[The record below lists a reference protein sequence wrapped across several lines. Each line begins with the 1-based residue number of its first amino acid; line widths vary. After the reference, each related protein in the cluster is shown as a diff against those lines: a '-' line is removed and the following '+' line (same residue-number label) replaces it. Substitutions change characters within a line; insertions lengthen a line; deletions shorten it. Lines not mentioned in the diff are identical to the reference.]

1 MPKTKF
7 ATRSQ
12 SRNSPG
18 TIKPFTDAELFAKK
32 CGEIQLALAQSYRQ
46 CGDNVSALNC
56 CLTGLRLTYGISR
69 PLAVRDQLHEMAC
82 QIDPTSC
89 PSA

>member
-1 MPKTKF
+1 MPRTKF

-18 TIKPFTDAELFAKK
+18 TIKPFTDAELLAKK
-32 CGEIQLALAQSYRQ
+32 CGEIQVAWAQSYRQ
-46 CGDNVSALNC
+46 FGDNVSALNC
-56 CLTGLRLTYGISR
+56 CLTGLRLTFGISR

-89 PSA
+89 QLA

>member
-7 ATRSQ
+7 ATRSR
-12 SRNSPG
+12 SRKSPG
-18 TIKPFTDAELFAKK
+18 TIKPFTDAELFVKTR
-32 CGEIQLALAQSYRQ
+32 GEIYLALAQLYLQR
-46 CGDNVSALNC
+46 GDNVSALDY

>member
-7 ATRSQ
+7 AIRSK
-12 SRNSPG
+12 SRHSPR

-32 CGEIQLALAQSYRQ
+32 CGEIQLAWAHSYRHS
-46 CGDNVSALNC
+46 GDNASALNC

-82 QIDPTSC
+82 QIDPTFC
-89 PSA
+89 QSA

>member
-18 TIKPFTDAELFAKK
+18 TIKPFTDAEISAKER
-32 CGEIQLALAQSYRQ
+32 GEIQLALAQSHRQ
-46 CGDNVSALNC
+46 RGDSESALNC

-82 QIDPTSC
+82 QIDATSC
-89 PSA
+89 QFK

>member
-12 SRNSPG
+12 SRSSLG
-18 TIKPFTDAELFAKK
+18 TVKPFTNAELFAKK
-32 CGEIQLALAQSYRQ
+32 CGEIYLAWAQSYRQ
-46 CGDNVSALNC
+46 YGDNISALNC

-69 PLAVRDQLHEMAC
+69 PLVVRDQLHEMAC
-82 QIDPTSC
+82 QIDPTFYQ
-89 PSA
+89 SA